1 MIIMVVMFVMVIM
14 VNMFVMVVMVIMD
27 IMVVMV
33 VMAMIIILVMVAM
46 VIVGGFQDED
56 EDGGAEKP
64 EYVQFWLSLS
74 TCSKLMNLAPGQKLK
89 SFQTELWATAKRRT
103 SEAEGGSG
111 HGQSVQ
117 EVAGSLRT
125 RSNCLFSGDSGQP
138 ANGEGEDVNFG
149 QFHWDLVAKAKG
161 SQRQVFQS

>member
-1 MIIMVVMFVMVIM
+1 MVVMFVMVIM
-14 VNMFVMVVMVIMD
+14 VNMFGMVVMVIMD

-89 SFQTELWATAKRRT
+89 SFQTELWA
-103 SEAEGGSG
+103 
-111 HGQSVQ
+111 
-117 EVAGSLRT
+117 
-125 RSNCLFSGDSGQP
+125 
-138 ANGEGEDVNFG
+138 
-149 QFHWDLVAKAKG
+149 
-161 SQRQVFQS
+161 